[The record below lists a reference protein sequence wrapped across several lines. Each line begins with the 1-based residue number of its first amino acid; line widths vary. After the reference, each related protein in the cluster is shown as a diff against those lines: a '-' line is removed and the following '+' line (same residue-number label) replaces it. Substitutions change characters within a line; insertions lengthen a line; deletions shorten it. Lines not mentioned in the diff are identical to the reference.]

1 MHTTTFD
8 MYRTISKYILHVNL
22 LPYYN
27 MHKKNS
33 RRKLSFAQTSDDT
46 ATCELCYG
54 RHIQFTAPE
63 KWKSEEACTLVV
75 SLGLSAKSL
84 ICSACRKDVTRCLSN
99 DEYTPRWEK
108 DISKNVTC
116 FVRLCAVDTF
126 TSLNKPAEVVF
137 GAFQKGELQASTT
150 QIPIPTPLCKH
161 HYHMVYNIINPTQT
175 HCVTCGMSLKH
186 ENPKPCPN
194 PNKIEEYL
202 RQTTGFDGKIHDA
215 DKICYTCY
223 S

>member
-1 MHTTTFD
+1 MLWASHS
-8 MYRTISKYILHVNL
+8 IHSSK
-22 LPYYN
+22 
-27 MHKKNS
+27 
-33 RRKLSFAQTSDDT
+33 
-46 ATCELCYG
+46 
-54 RHIQFTAPE
+54 

-108 DISKNVTC
+108 DISINVTC

-150 QIPIPTPLCKH
+150 QIPIPTLLCKH

-194 PNKIEEYL
+194 PNKLKSTYDKTQALMVRYMMLTKYVTQATARSHLVILQESSSISKDSDL
-202 RQTTGFDGKIHDA
+202 QLVIFQITCQTHNQNLWNR
-215 DKICYTCY
+215 
-223 S
+223 